1 MKIAICLYGYLRQ
14 FELVYPN
21 IIKNLKLEDK
31 DFDLFIHT
39 SQNNHLKK
47 VRPGPV
53 KWIEMKNQN
62 KEYFFEKYK
71 NLKSIK
77 FNEDDDEYY
86 NITEKVH
93 KNKIEQAKK
102 FIKDNQDFINENG
115 RRKCVIRLKKYANMN
130 INKNMFNKHFRGQ
143 PWIFRQNDQ
152 FIRLYL
158 CNQLMN
164 RYSKENNVNYD
175 LVITLRPDIF
185 ITKEYDLFQ
194 HEKEFEEGKLLYKR
208 GVDFFYVS
216 NQNTLNK
223 LALLLLDVSGKF
235 EKNNLLNDA
244 FFAPESQSN
253 LLISK
258 NMEFIFTKKI
268 RAAYLHKNPLKDYF
282 YENFDEKCQELYNF
296 KLFNI
301 SQPLLRIM

>member
-1 MKIAICLYGYLRQ
+1 MKIALCLYGYLRQ

-39 SQNNHLKK
+39 SKNNHLKK
-47 VRPGPV
+47 VRPGTV

-77 FNEDDDEYY
+77 FNEDDDEYF
-86 NITEKVH
+86 NITKTIYEK
-93 KNKIEQAKK
+93 KENIYKK
-102 FIKDNQDFINENG
+102 FINEN
-115 RRKCVIRLKKYANMN
+115 REFINENKNKPCVKRILQYTNMN

-158 CNQLMN
+158 CNQLMS

-194 HEKEFEEGKLLYKR
+194 YEKEFKEDKLLYKR
-208 GVDFFYVS
+208 GVDFFYVG
-216 NQNTLNK
+216 NQNIINK

-235 EKNNLLNDA
+235 EKNNLLNKA